1 MGKARILGN
10 IGTNAG
16 NLATTA
22 TGIDVTGTV
31 SADVVSSTTLT
42 SDVITADQ
50 FNSNEALPTIKPS
63 LLLDFANS
71 KTLDPRITF
80 TRGSTATYWD
90 GHTTVKAEENLIP
103 QSNFSS
109 GWAAEGK
116 STINLNNA
124 TAPDGTTTAA
134 KLNQVAT
141 QNAAFYYDYVPIT
154 NTGKLTG
161 SLYLKQGTQKYAY
174 IQLISGSTSHRQSVL
189 WDLNTGTQVSSNTNG
204 SPTGVSHSIT
214 STGDGWYRCTV
225 TMDQQS
231 SGDGYLLVG
240 MAQSASPSWDGS
252 SVAPITG
259 DASQNIY
266 IWGPQLE
273 QRGSATAYT
282 ATTSSPVVKYQ
293 PVLQTASPNG
303 ARFDHDPVTGESK
316 GLLIEEA
323 RTNLRSNSQSF
334 TSFNGSIISNNITAP
349 DGTETG
355 TTFLES
361 DGTTTYQ
368 RMNDSVAV
376 SSGSIYTWSI
386 YAKSGHRHYLTMDSG
401 PLLIYNLSTGA
412 VSGSTGVASIS
423 NYGMQDVGNG
433 WWRCWYTYTTSSTGL
448 ALYIGTL
455 NESSTS
461 GYYQGTKFDSIH
473 LWGLQVESG
482 SFPTSY
488 IPTAGST
495 VTRSADAAE
504 LPSNTWYSDSGTLYA
519 DFNIAGPA
527 TGSYGNVVQLLENL
541 GSRWGF
547 PYTNGNNTLAALA
560 YNAPDLTNSTLGGLS
575 YGSNTRVVMTSPNGS
590 QFVTSFNGASVVT
603 TSATA
608 VSNPTSLSIGKVLSD
623 NNTFTGTFSKIAY
636 YPQRLPNAT
645 LQAMT
650 EE

>member
-90 GHTTVKAEENLIP
+90 GHTTVKAEENLFIYSQDVESWP
-103 QSNFSS
+103 RGS
-109 GWAAEGK
+109 GA
-116 STINLNNA
+116 TITANVGV
-124 TAPDGTTTAA
+124 APDGTTTADRI
-134 KLNQVAT
+134 L
-141 QNAAFYYDYVPIT
+141 AA
-154 NTGKLTG
+154 
-161 SLYLKQGTQKYAY
+161 S
-174 IQLISGSTSHRQSVL
+174 
-189 WDLNTGTQVSSNTNG
+189 
-204 SPTGVSHSIT
+204 
-214 STGDGWYRCTV
+214 GWYRA
-225 TMDQQS
+225 
-231 SGDGYLLVG
+231 YLTSLVAG
-240 MAQSASPSWDGS
+240 QVYTLSVYIKSNTGSNQTLVLFRENNSASPTVTATTSWQRFQYTFTVS
-252 SVAPITG
+252 SA
-259 DASQNIY
+259 ASSDYGLWNASSGNDILV
-266 IWGPQLE
+266 WGMQLE

-282 ATTSSPVVKYQ
+282 PTTSSPVVKYQ
-293 PVLQTASPNG
+293 PALQTASPNG

-323 RTNLRSNSQSF
+323 RTNLIVCSSPEDTDTFGSNGWQDYYGFRADRNSA
-334 TSFNGSIISNNITAP
+334 IAP
-349 DGTETG
+349 DGTQTAATVTSFAG
-355 TTFLES
+355 
-361 DGTTTYQ
+361 G
-368 RMNDSVAV
+368 
-376 SSGSIYTWSI
+376 SGV
-386 YAKSGHRHYLTMDSG
+386 
-401 PLLIYNLSTGA
+401 TGA
-412 VSGSTGVASIS
+412 SMYVNNPITVSAAPYTFSAYMKIGSVQGFSTPTMTIS
-423 NYGMQDVGNG
+423 NTGNASNVYDTKFDLVNGTINTNLNGTAKIEAVGNG
-433 WWRCWYTYTTSSTGL
+433 WYLCSVTVTLTAGGKYPQVGSYGNAAAGSS
-448 ALYIGTL
+448 
-455 NESSTS
+455 
-461 GYYQGTKFDSIH
+461 FFM
-473 LWGLQVESG
+473 WGAQLELG
-482 SFPTSY
+482 SFRTSY

-560 YNAPDLTNSTLGGLS
+560 YNAPDLTNATLGGLS